1 MAGLVG
7 LDGVVEVGLGWWFRW
22 ERLAVG
28 ALVSV
33 FGRWWFRVVFGIRGV
48 RFLVCWC
55 CFGCVGSAC
64 PACVALCC
72 SALPCVRFV
81 CSGRD
86 ELIVPDWYRA
96 SRRTFALY
104 HPSYYYL
111 TVPVPVTGN
120 GNGTGTYRYRSG
132 TAVCLLQYRC
142 ISQNTNPGYRRLE
155 TADSAG
161 PLGPRGSPGW
171 YRAIRATIAATG
183 V

>member
-28 ALVSV
+28 ALV
-33 FGRWWFRVVFGIRGV
+33 GWFRRFRSLVVSSSV
-48 RFLVCWC
+48 RDPRCWFLVCWC

-86 ELIVPDWYRA
+86 ELIVLSNPRGEIV
-96 SRRTFALY
+96 
-104 HPSYYYL
+104 SYYL
-111 TVPVPVTGN
+111 MGTLPVP
-120 GNGTGTYRYRSG
+120 
-132 TAVCLLQYRC
+132 TATRH
-142 ISQNTNPGYRRLE
+142 RARL
-155 TADSAG
+155 DHVLVLSACCSVAHAL
-161 PLGPRGSPGW
+161 PAPPPPVW
-171 YRAIRATIAATG
+171 